1 MDNPTSNL
9 TFKRATELRL
19 EDELE
24 QALEKQ
30 FGLEGGFSWRGSKLS
45 APNPDLAIRS
55 LGPITLPLSSRKAES
70 LKKVAAPSGRGDNLV
85 PNARNYWEIDAD
97 QIKIRNPVWGSFI
110 ANMTKMAWER
120 LGNTPCATPFKCELH
135 KLMLYE
141 TGSR

>member
-1 MDNPTSNL
+1 MDNPTSNS
-9 TFKRATELRL
+9 TMERF

-24 QALEKQ
+24 QALKKQ
-30 FGLEGGFSWRGSKLS
+30 FGLEGQFSWGASKLS
-45 APNPDLAIRS
+45 APNPDLAIRP
-55 LGPITLPLSSRKAES
+55 LGPITLPLSSREAES

-85 PNARNYWEIDAD
+85 LNARDYWEIDAA

-110 ANMTKMAWER
+110 ANMTKMAWEK
-120 LGNTPCATPFKCELH
+120 LGNTPCATPFRCELH